1 MLAIA
6 PLLGLAAAP
15 APGLASFLVF
25 PGLLL
30 LFLARYA
37 ALPAATRI
45 AQGKANPPG
54 YVVRRFLWTGVYVC
68 AAVAALAG
76 SLLLMPEG
84 TRGRSLLAAAFV
96 VGLGLLHAALALVGR
111 DREAWAELLGMTGLA
126 AAGPL
131 VAFAGGTG
139 TWAAAL
145 PSGILALAF
154 SASSLSWVRAW
165 RDSRPAQAVV
175 SHALLAAAIGLA
187 AAASRLPWPAAL
199 VFAVPLLRLVW
210 GLASRPGSLRELGF
224 RELGCAVVYLVLGMA
239 AVRP

>member
-15 APGLASFLVF
+15 APGLAAFLVF
-25 PGLLL
+25 PGLVL

-37 ALPAATRI
+37 ALPAATRV
-45 AQGKANPPG
+45 AQGKTNPPG
-54 YVVRRFLWTGVYVC
+54 FVARRFLWTGIYAS
-68 AAVAALAG
+68 AAIAALAS
-76 SLLLMPEG
+76 SLLFAPG
-84 TRGRSLLAAAFV
+84 KARSASLLALACV

-131 VAFAGGTG
+131 VAFTGGAPHGAT
-139 TWAAAL
+139 AF
-145 PSGILALAF
+145 PPGILALAF
-154 SASSLSWVRAW
+154 SASSLSWVRGW
-165 RDSRPAQAVV
+165 RDEKPAQAIA
-175 SHALLAAAIGLA
+175 SHLVLAGALGAISWAGV
-187 AAASRLPWPAAL
+187 LPRPAAL

-210 GLASRPGSLRELGF
+210 GLAFRPSTLRELGF
-224 RELGCAVVYLVLGMA
+224 RELGCAVVYLALGIA

>member
-1 MLAIA
+1 MLAMA

-15 APGLASFLVF
+15 APGFASFLVF

-45 AQGKANPPG
+45 AQGKPNPPG
-54 YVVRRFLWTGVYVC
+54 FVARRSLWTAVYAG

-76 SLLLMPEG
+76 SLLLAPEE
-84 TRGRSLLAAAFV
+84 TRGRSLLAAALV
-96 VGLGLLHAALALVGR
+96 VGLGLLHAALGLGGR
-111 DREAWAELLGMTGLA
+111 DREAWAELVGMTGLA

-131 VAFAGGTG
+131 VALAGGAAG
-139 TWAAAL
+139 WAAAL
-145 PSGILALAF
+145 PAGILALGF

-165 RDSRPAQAVV
+165 REAKPAQAVV
-175 SHALLAAAIGLA
+175 SHALLAGAIGLA
-187 AAASRLPWPAAL
+187 AGAGRLPVSAAC
-199 VFAVPLLRLVW
+199 VFAVPVLRLVW
-210 GLASRPGSLRELGF
+210 GLASRPPTLRDLGF
-224 RELGCAVVYLVLGMA
+224 RELGCAAAYLVLGMT

>member
-15 APGLASFLVF
+15 APCLASFLVF

-45 AQGKANPPG
+45 AQGKTNPPG
-54 YVVRRFLWTGVYVC
+54 FVARRFLWTGIYAS
-68 AAVAALAG
+68 AAVAALAS
-76 SLLLMPEG
+76 SLLLAPG
-84 TRGRSLLAAAFV
+84 KTRSASLLALTLV
-96 VGLGLLHAALALVGR
+96 LVLGLLHAALALVGR

-131 VAFAGGTG
+131 VAFAGETE
-139 TWAAAL
+139 TWAAAF
-145 PSGILALAF
+145 PPGILALAF

-165 RDSRPAQAVV
+165 RDEKPAQAVA
-175 SHALLAAAIGLA
+175 SHLALAGALAATSWAGL
-187 AAASRLPWPAAL
+187 LPRPAAL

-210 GLASRPGSLRELGF
+210 GLASRPSTLRELGF
-224 RELGCAVVYLVLGMA
+224 RELGCAVVYLVAGMA
-239 AVRP
+239 AVWP